1 MSLLLCEALQR
12 DFGGLAAVNRVSLG
26 VTEGEIVGLIGP
38 NGAGKTT
45 LFNLITGFLRPTS
58 GRIVYAGKDITGLE
72 PHVIGGLGLVRTF
85 QKINVFGELS
95 VLENVLIG
103 RHLHARAGF
112 LRALLQSRAYRRE
125 ERASR
130 EKALG
135 ILDFV
140 GLAGWEDQQAGNLPF
155 GLQRAL
161 GIATALAAGPRLLLL
176 DEPASGMHT
185 EEKRA
190 IVEVIRRIHR
200 AGTTLLLVEHDT
212 NVVMSL
218 CSRIVVL
225 NSGSVLMEGT
235 STDVQ
240 HDPRVI
246 EVYLYPLHKGVEDS
260 LVNRRDSSVV
270 TAHSVLFGLS

>member
-1 MSLLLCEALQR
+1 MSLLICQAVQK
-12 DFGGLAAVNRVSLG
+12 DFGGLAAVNQVSLR

-58 GRIVYAGKDITGLE
+58 GRILYAGEEITGFA

-85 QKINVFGELS
+85 QKINVFAELT

-103 RHLHARAGF
+103 RHLHLRVGF
-112 LRALLQSRAYRRE
+112 PRALLQDRAYRCE
-125 ERASR
+125 ERASQ

-135 ILDFV
+135 TLDFV
-140 GLAGWEDQQAGNLPF
+140 GLAGWENQQAKQLPF

-161 GIATALAAGPRLLLL
+161 GIATALAAEPRLLLL
-176 DEPASGMHT
+176 DEPASGMNT

-190 IVEVIRRIHR
+190 IIEVIRRIYR
-200 AGTTLLLVEHDT
+200 SGTTLLLVEHDM

-218 CSRIVVL
+218 CGRIIVL
-225 NSGSVLMEGT
+225 NSGNVLMEGNPEE
-235 STDVQ
+235 VQ

-246 EVYLYPLHKGVEDS
+246 EVYLGKGY
-260 LVNRRDSSVV
+260 RRVAG
-270 TAHSVLFGLS
+270 TQ